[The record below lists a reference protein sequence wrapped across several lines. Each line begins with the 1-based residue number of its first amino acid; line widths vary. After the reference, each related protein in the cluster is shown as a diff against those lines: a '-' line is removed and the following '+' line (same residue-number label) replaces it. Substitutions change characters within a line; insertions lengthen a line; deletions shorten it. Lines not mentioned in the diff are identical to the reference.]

1 VDSSAGGFDS
11 IVNNTD
17 ARGQWEEESRKL
29 GRFNLAVFGKTG
41 VGKSTLINRIFG
53 ESVARTGTGRP
64 VTQSSSLY
72 VSRSGTLGLYDTRG
86 FELGLSA
93 DEILAELRS
102 LIDSKRTADAAEHIH
117 AAYYCV
123 RAGDHRLEPAEREFI
138 SGLHELGIPVF
149 LVLTQVHKKGEV
161 FRPEHAEF
169 AQFLYNQNLPIYLG
183 RPFLT
188 AALPDPTLGYESHGI
203 NELVAATYQ
212 AAPEAAKS
220 ALAAAQIVD
229 RDLKLKAARVR
240 IKVAA
245 GLAASVGASPIPF
258 SDAALLVP
266 IQTGMMAAIAQIYR
280 VPMDAALAASLAA
293 SAAATNAGR
302 ALVVNTLKFIPGAGT
317 VAGGAVSA
325 AVASSFTYA
334 MGEAW
339 ARVCGMMLDG
349 KFGPLEQMDNGKIR
363 SVFVDEFRKMFSSSL
378 NNMRKKDDQA

>member
-1 VDSSAGGFDS
+1 MDSSAGGFDS

-29 GRFNLAVFGKTG
+29 GRFQPRRLRQDRGRQEHPDQPHLRRERGPHRHRPPGHPVQQP
-41 VGKSTLINRIFG
+41 LRIPLRD
-53 ESVARTGTGRP
+53 ARPLRH
-64 VTQSSSLY
+64 
-72 VSRSGTLGLYDTRG
+72 RG

-212 AAPEAAKS
+212 AAPEAASRRWRRRRSSTATSSSRPPGS
-220 ALAAAQIVD
+220 AS
-229 RDLKLKAARVR
+229 R
-240 IKVAA
+240 
-245 GLAASVGASPIPF
+245 SPPASPPPWEPRP
-258 SDAALLVP
+258 SP
-266 IQTGMMAAIAQIYR
+266 
-280 VPMDAALAASLAA
+280 
-293 SAAATNAGR
+293 SATQR
-302 ALVVNTLKFIPGAGT
+302 CWCPSRPG
-317 VAGGAVSA
+317 
-325 AVASSFTYA
+325 
-334 MGEAW
+334 
-339 ARVCGMMLDG
+339 
-349 KFGPLEQMDNGKIR
+349 
-363 SVFVDEFRKMFSSSL
+363 
-378 NNMRKKDDQA
+378 